1 MKKHF
6 KKITNAATSFF
17 KQSLKRT
24 KVGRD
29 QRGQGMTE
37 YALLLLVI
45 VALVTLFRDN
55 ITDAVQGKLDSVTSE
70 MGQFQGGK

>member
-1 MKKHF
+1 MKKHM
-6 KKITNAATSFF
+6 KTIANKATSFF
-17 KQSLKRT
+17 KRS

-45 VALVTLFRDN
+45 VALVTIFKDK
-55 ITDAVQGKLDSVTSE
+55 ISSAVSGKLGEVGDKIGSFSGE
-70 MGQFQGGK
+70 Q